1 MPDATAPAPNE
12 QAIAA
17 LQAAT
22 GHTFKH
28 PQLLLDALTHR
39 SFAYEST
46 VPGVRHNERLE
57 FLGDAV
63 LQLIS
68 SDLLFRLYPDAS
80 EGELSYLRAA
90 LVRASALAGF
100 ARAVRVG
107 PHLRL
112 GRGEEATGGRE
123 RELLLASA
131 FEAVLGALYV
141 DGGLRAT
148 RRFLEPLLRQEAAR
162 AIAGKRIKDDK
173 SRLQERA
180 QAQLGVTP
188 SYRVVS
194 ESGPSHD
201 RTFVVEVLLGE
212 RAVAHGEGRSKRQA
226 EQEAARAA
234 LTDPGW
240 QVDE

>member
-112 GRGEEATGGRE
+112 GRGEEATGG
-123 RELLLASA
+123 
-131 FEAVLGALYV
+131 
-141 DGGLRAT
+141 LRAT
-148 RRFLEPLLRQEAAR
+148 RHFLEPLLRQEAAR

>member
-22 GHTFKH
+22 GHTFKN

-100 ARAVRVG
+100 ARAVRLG

-141 DGGLRAT
+141 DGRLRGT
-148 RRFLEPLLRQEAAR
+148 RRFLEPLLRQEADR

-180 QAQLGVTP
+180 QAQLGLTP

-194 ESGPSHD
+194 ESGPSHA

-226 EQEAARAA
+226 EQGAARAA
-234 LTDPGW
+234 LADPGW

>member
-17 LQAAT
+17 FQAAT

-90 LVRASALAGF
+90 LVRASALAAF

-148 RRFLEPLLRQEAAR
+148 TGPAGLSTRSQLRLWPQPADLLSRGPRRGRRRGDHAAPGLSVHSLSGHGYGEHGRLR
-162 AIAGKRIKDDK
+162 
-173 SRLQERA
+173 
-180 QAQLGVTP
+180 
-188 SYRVVS
+188 RV
-194 ESGPSHD
+194 
-201 RTFVVEVLLGE
+201 
-212 RAVAHGEGRSKRQA
+212 
-226 EQEAARAA
+226 
-234 LTDPGW
+234 
-240 QVDE
+240 